1 MADAKSKLAE
11 WHDNAKKVSI
21 GSLTA
26 AAILGVVYASL
37 QDSAAKALSDVTAS
51 AITNYSA
58 TQAYQS
64 ATANAQAAMALFY
77 IAAGVATIA
86 VLAWVASS
94 LLIAYKES

>member
-1 MADAKSKLAE
+1 MAEVKSKLVE

-21 GSLTA
+21 GSLIA
-26 AAILGVVYASL
+26 AAILGVVYSSL

-51 AITNYSA
+51 TITNYPA
-58 TQAYQS
+58 THAYQS
-64 ATANAQAAMALFY
+64 ATANAQAAMAFFY

-86 VLAWVASS
+86 VLAWAASS

>member
-1 MADAKSKLAE
+1 MAEAKSKLAE

-21 GSLTA
+21 GSLIA

-37 QDSAAKALSDVTAS
+37 QDSAAKALSDSTAS
-51 AITNYSA
+51 TLTSYSA
-58 TQAYQS
+58 THAYQS
-64 ATANAQAAMALFY
+64 AMTNAQAAMAFFY